1 MRQWEGPC
9 KVLCARQAA
18 GRSHSARHPRDAG
31 RPGGHDIL
39 RPPNTCRCTW
49 RTTWF
54 ASRPVLITA
63 RQPVLSRPCSRATC
77 AARAKTGAITVPS
90 PTSSSEARWRFGIT
104 RMCTGISGLMSGNA
118 MAPSFSPSF
127 FAGIFPS
134 TILQKTHSSMDTSEE
149 LLRIQQQRHRPFVDD
164 ADLHGGA
171 EHALSNMEAAGPDA
185 LAEPGVQRL
194 RALRPRRIDESRPRS
209 LARIAEEGELRDRQ
223 PPPADVDHRPVHLPL
238 LVLEDPQLNDL
249 IGHPLRIL
257 VGILV
262 TDPDQHAKACRNGS
276 RHLPVDGDRRF
287 TDSLHDGAHPAPIP
301 KILACLAGLAV
312 DPKP

>member
-31 RPGGHDIL
+31 HPGGHDIL

-118 MAPSFSPSF
+118 MAPAFSPSF
-127 FAGIFPS
+127 FAGILPA
-134 TILQKTHSSMDTSEE
+134 TILQKMQSSMKASAGSERFPGVE
-149 LLRIQQQRHRPFVDD
+149 QQGYGAFVHDP
-164 ADLHGGA
+164 DLHGGA
-171 EHALSNMEAAGPDA
+171 EDAFRHLHSALARQLTEPRIERLSN
-185 LAEPGVQRL
+185 
-194 RALRPRRIDESRPRS
+194 LRPRGIDESGPGS
-209 LARIAEEGELRDRQ
+209 LARIPEQRELRDRQ
-223 PPPADVDHRPVHLPL
+223 DPSVHVEHGPVHLSL
-238 LVLEDPQLNDL
+238 LILEDPQADDL
-249 IGHPLRIL
+249 VRHPPRVLL
-257 VGILV
+257 GIPLP
-262 TDPDQHAKACRNGS
+262 DPHQDTKTLGDRASHLAAN
-276 RHLPVDGDRRF
+276 RHRRF
-287 TDSLHDGAHPAPIP
+287 TDPLHHRPHEAPIS
-301 KILACLAGLAV
+301 KTNLDRKSV
-312 DPKP
+312 V